1 MIKLMKQVKLLVKV
15 LLNPTQKMLLGFQ
28 KSNVLDSESSSC
40 EVGDSDDDDVKIVSK
55 IKSHNQLIRLMTLG
69 NI

>member
-1 MIKLMKQVKLLVKV
+1 
-15 LLNPTQKMLLGFQ
+15 MLLGFQ

-40 EVGDSDDDDVKIVSK
+40 EGADSDDDDVKVVTK
-55 IKSHNQLIRLMTLG
+55 MKSQNQIMRIMTLG